1 MVGDKGGDVYG
12 GHDDDGGVEGGEE
25 VVEVFFLAEVWMDY
39 MDYPLTEHRIDGE
52 EHNGTILKKMRNI
65 S

>member
-12 GHDDDGGVEGGEE
+12 GYNDDGGVEGSKE

-39 MDYPLTEHRIDGE
+39 MDYPLTKHRINGK
-52 EHNGTILKKMRNI
+52 EHNSTILKKMHNI